1 MKITEKPILI
11 DPTIHD
17 RIKIFC
23 EKNGFKISKW
33 CSIQLE
39 KALNEQ
45 ETKNAK

>member
-1 MKITEKPILI
+1 MKTSEKLIIITPEIHEKV
-11 DPTIHD
+11 
-17 RIKIFC
+17 KIFC

-45 ETKNAK
+45 ETKNGK